1 MKKFAPFLI
10 TCSFAAVIGNA
21 TNVSAQEA
29 TLDRTSLPI
38 EPPQSEPITEL
49 DALVDRGGC
58 LVYDRLF

>member
-29 TLDRTSLPI
+29 ALDRTSLPI
-38 EPPQSEPITEL
+38 QPPQSSP
-49 DALVDRGGC
+49 DPSSV
-58 LVYDRLF
+58 